1 MTASETKI
9 MRGIASS
16 LNPAA
21 GMHPVTMDP
30 EEIAAAERAGEA
42 SIAEFPY
49 YVERYGESARRF
61 GLSDGAWMVTLCS
74 WRDEGMILGEIEW
87 LWRVLAPRGMPGLLL
102 ERHIGILRREL
113 TKARPEDSK
122 RYRRLE
128 VGEDYLR
135 RLRISMLPEEAL
147 REIAE
152 RFARS
157 IDPELNDRLPRMGEI
172 LCAAVAD
179 EGAGIE
185 RAVRS
190 VLSWAADPRF
200 FPAGWIDATRVAIAD
215 ARERRIN

>member
-1 MTASETKI
+1 MMAWESKG

-30 EEIAAAERAGEA
+30 EEIAAAERAGEK

-74 WRDEGMILGEIEW
+74 GRDDEMIVREIEW

-102 ERHIGILRREL
+102 ERHLSVLRGEL
-113 TKARPEDSK
+113 TEARPEDSE
-122 RYRRLE
+122 RYGRLE
-128 VGEDYLR
+128 IGEDFLR
-135 RLRISMLPEEAL
+135 RRRTAVLPEDAL

-157 IDPELNDRLPRMGEI
+157 VDPDLNDRLPRMGEI

-179 EGAGIE
+179 EGAGVE

-190 VLSWAADPRF
+190 VLTWAADPRL
-200 FPAGWIDATRVAIAD
+200 FPAGWIDAARAAVAE
-215 ARERRIN
+215 ARERRIS